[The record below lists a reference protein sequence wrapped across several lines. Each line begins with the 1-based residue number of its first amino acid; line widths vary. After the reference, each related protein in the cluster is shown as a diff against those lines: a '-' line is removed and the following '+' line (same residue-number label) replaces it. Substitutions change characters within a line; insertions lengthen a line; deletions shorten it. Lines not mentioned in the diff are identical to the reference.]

1 MRCEMSKTVNANIQ
15 KFTTSRGF
23 DSFVFVVSQTW
34 QDHVVSYARVTLRDK
49 NVSRKILKITV
60 IINKLL
66 NEKIRYNYRRK
77 KKQAVVVTNQLRWL
91 ENFSQ
96 LVLEQRGLV
105 GE

>member
-49 NVSRKILKITV
+49 KCFDKNSQNYSDHKQTV
-60 IINKLL
+60 EWENK
-66 NEKIRYNYRRK
+66 
-77 KKQAVVVTNQLRWL
+77 V
-91 ENFSQ
+91 
-96 LVLEQRGLV
+96 
-105 GE
+105 